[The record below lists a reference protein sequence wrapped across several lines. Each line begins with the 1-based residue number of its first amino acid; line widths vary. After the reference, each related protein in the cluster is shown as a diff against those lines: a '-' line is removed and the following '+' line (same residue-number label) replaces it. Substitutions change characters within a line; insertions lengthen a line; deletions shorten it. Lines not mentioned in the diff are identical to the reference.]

1 MGDLGVKHRQLEKKA
16 TVLLMILFLFK
27 NKKVQLT
34 GAFNQGDVPHS
45 DVQHRGGL
53 KIFFFFGHFGSTAT
67 KFASLVA
74 RKMDAKLRIQSS
86 TPP

>member
-53 KIFFFFGHFGSTAT
+53 KIFFFF
-67 KFASLVA
+67 LVTLVLQQQNLPHWWQE
-74 RKMDAKLRIQSS
+74 KWMQN
-86 TPP
+86 